1 MGALLGKFLLEIDGC
16 VLGKKMPSRKCDLFV
31 LDGPGDQRFGTGL
44 AGAANISRR

>member
-16 VLGKKMPSRKCDLFV
+16 VLGKNMPSRKCDLFV
-31 LDGPGDQRFGTGL
+31 LDGPVKRFGTEL